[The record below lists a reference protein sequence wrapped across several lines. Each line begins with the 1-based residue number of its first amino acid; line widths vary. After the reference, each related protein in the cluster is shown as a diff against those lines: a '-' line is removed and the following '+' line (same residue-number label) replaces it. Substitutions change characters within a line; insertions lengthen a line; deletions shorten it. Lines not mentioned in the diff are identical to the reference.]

1 MKNIIINRAGG
12 LAVLAVALIA
22 PGCGRVHEQ
31 VSQAPPPAQVG
42 YLAVQPVSVPIS
54 TELPGRASS
63 FRMAEVRARVAG
75 ILLKRNFTEGTDVK
89 AGELL
94 FEIDPATYQAAYD
107 SAAASLAKA
116 EANVKQAQAR
126 TDRYKK
132 LVEFN
137 AVSKQD
143 YDSAL
148 ATSLQADADVL
159 AAKAALETA
168 ALNLGYTKVVAP
180 ISGRIGTAKVTEGAL
195 VGQNEATLLAVI
207 QQLDPI
213 YVDFPESSGD
223 YLEQKNKVA
232 EGRLQGAAQ
241 EPKASLL
248 FENGREYRE
257 KGFVQS
263 SEVTVDQSTGSVSR
277 RAIFKNSTAEVL
289 PGMFVRVK
297 VEEGVRPNVF
307 LIPQVAVSRDAMGAS
322 SVLLVGAENKVEV
335 RPVTTEQAIGAQ
347 WMVTAGIA
355 PGDKVIVSGLQML
368 RPGMVVN
375 ASPAKD
381 AAPPALSAAH

>member
-1 MKNIIINRAGG
+1 
-12 LAVLAVALIA
+12 
-22 PGCGRVHEQ
+22 
-31 VSQAPPPAQVG
+31 
-42 YLAVQPVSVPIS
+42 
-54 TELPGRASS
+54 
-63 FRMAEVRARVAG
+63 
-75 ILLKRNFTEGTDVK
+75 
-89 AGELL
+89 
-94 FEIDPATYQAAYD
+94 
-107 SAAASLAKA
+107 
-116 EANVKQAQAR
+116 
-126 TDRYKK
+126 
-132 LVEFN
+132 
-137 AVSKQD
+137 
-143 YDSAL
+143 
-148 ATSLQADADVL
+148 
-159 AAKAALETA
+159 
-168 ALNLGYTKVVAP
+168 
-180 ISGRIGTAKVTEGAL
+180 